1 MIIKHHSFPGGGN
14 TMELIFAIIFI
25 IAFFALMF
33 NAAIVILE
41 VIIPIWI
48 VYKLLMLLAKGIKAL
63 IDNSFN

>member
-1 MIIKHHSFPGGGN
+1 
-14 TMELIFAIIFI
+14 MEMIFAIIFI

-41 VIIPIWI
+41 VIIPLWI

-63 IDNSFN
+63 IDSYL